1 MKLPFHLGL
10 RNQRHM
16 VSIFRVNN
24 QHWLA
29 LGQAFGKESHRRE
42 HILNQWGINGF
53 SPRYQ
58 SPEEVHIPF
67 ATRHQHIL
75 SYQLDT
81 VLQQQLQ
88 PGITSTIANRQQ
100 LIPGLQH
107 RAHLGQGHAVL
118 PVRQQTH
125 SVSVDDAASSQRAQH
140 ATSSSS
146 GAHKS

>member
-24 QHWLA
+24 QHWLT
-29 LGQAFGKESHRRE
+29 LGQAFSKESHRRE
-42 HILNQWGINGF
+42 QILSQWGINGF

-58 SPEEVHIPF
+58 SPEKVHVPF
-67 ATRHQHIL
+67 TTRHQHIL

-81 VLQQQLQ
+81 LLQHQLQ
-88 PGITSTIANRQQ
+88 PGTTSPIANRQQ

-107 RAHLGQGHAVL
+107 RAHLGSGHAVL
-118 PVRQQTH
+118 PVRQQTLSS
-125 SVSVDDAASSQRAQH
+125 SVNDSASTQRAQH
-140 ATSSSS
+140 STSS
-146 GAHKS
+146 GAH